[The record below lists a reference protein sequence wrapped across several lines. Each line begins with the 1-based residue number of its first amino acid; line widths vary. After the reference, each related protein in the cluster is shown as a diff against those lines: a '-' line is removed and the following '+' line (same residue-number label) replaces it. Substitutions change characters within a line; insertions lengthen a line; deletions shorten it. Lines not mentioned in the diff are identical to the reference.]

1 MDEVIRDVVP
11 LAVAVA
17 ISPLP
22 MAGLILV
29 LMSRRGVS
37 NGWAFLGGW
46 LSGLAL
52 LVIGVIA
59 LIQGGDMPAREGPRP
74 VISWIRICLGLV
86 LLVISAR
93 SWMRRG
99 MVGENPEAPSWMKTV
114 DQFTALKSLL
124 LGFALVILNL
134 KNLPLSIEM
143 AALVARRNLPAGE
156 EASCVVIF
164 LIVSSI
170 GLFIPV
176 IVAIL
181 GGDEARAIL
190 ERWKRWLGAN
200 NSTIISVIF
209 LFLGIYFVVKGVM
222 GLG

>member
-1 MDEVIRDVVP
+1 MDEAIREVVP
-11 LAVAVA
+11 LALAVA

-29 LMSRRGVS
+29 LMSRRGIS

-46 LSGLAL
+46 LVGLAL
-52 LVIGVIA
+52 LVIGVIV

-74 VISWIRICLGLV
+74 VVPWIRIGLGSV

-93 SWMRRG
+93 AWTRRRRN
-99 MVGENPEAPSWMKTV
+99 GENPGVPSWMKYV
-114 DQFTALKSLL
+114 DQFSALKSLI
-124 LGFALVILNL
+124 LGIALVILNL

-143 AALVARRNLPAGE
+143 AVLVARRHLPIGE
-156 EASCVVIF
+156 VTSCVTIF
-164 LIVSSI
+164 LAVSSI
-170 GLFIPV
+170 GLLIPV
-176 IVAIL
+176 LVAIL
-181 GGDEARAIL
+181 GGDEAKITL
-190 ERWKRWLGAN
+190 ERWKQWLGAN

-209 LFLGIYFVVKGVM
+209 LFLGIYFVVKGAM

>member
-1 MDEVIRDVVP
+1 MDEAIRDVVP
-11 LAVAVA
+11 LALAVA

-29 LMSRRGVS
+29 LMSKRGVS

-46 LSGLAL
+46 LIGLGL
-52 LVIGVIA
+52 LVVGVIA
-59 LIQGGDMPAREGPRP
+59 LIQSGDMPAREGPRP
-74 VISWIRICLGLV
+74 VISWIRICLGSV
-86 LLVISAR
+86 LLVISVRA
-93 SWMRRG
+93 WFRRRRNG
-99 MVGENPEAPSWMKTV
+99 DDPGVPRWMKYV
-114 DQFTALKSLL
+114 DQFTSLKALL

-134 KNLPLSIEM
+134 KNVPLSIEM
-143 AALVARRNLPAGE
+143 AVLVARRNLPAGE

-170 GLFIPV
+170 GLFVPV

-181 GGDEARAIL
+181 GGDEAKNTL
-190 ERWKRWLGAN
+190 ERWKQWLGAN

-209 LFLGIYFVVKGVM
+209 LFLGIYFLVKGVT